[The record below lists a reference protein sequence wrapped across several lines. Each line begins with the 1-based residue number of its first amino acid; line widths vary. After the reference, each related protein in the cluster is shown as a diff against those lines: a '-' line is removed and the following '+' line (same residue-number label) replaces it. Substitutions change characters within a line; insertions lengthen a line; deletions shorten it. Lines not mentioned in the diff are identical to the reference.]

1 MYHQRITLDKP
12 LLKGFLDRIEVDA
25 SGLIRVVGW
34 SKLSAADDFEATPVV
49 KLDGEEA
56 RRLQSYRVS
65 RPDVEAAE
73 KITDRHAGVVC
84 EYLIPQSLYGQ
95 TARTLSLN
103 IADYVALR
111 FEIDVTFVEPDY
123 RAVFECEPVLHRP
136 RIYGTGSP
144 NTALHPDVL
153 ALARKLPAPI
163 LDFGCGGGA
172 LIAALE
178 PSGIPC
184 RGLEL
189 AGSRASTSVPASLQH
204 LVTFYDGAF
213 PSPVQSESAKS
224 VFCSEVLEH
233 IPDYEA
239 AIQDMARIAT
249 ERVVITV
256 PDSSALA
263 LGARHQLVPWHLLE
277 STHVNFF
284 NQTSLGRVL
293 RPYFKKVSFGR
304 ICPCLLNDTD
314 FHVSIVAYCTK

>member
-1 MYHQRITLDKP
+1 MQFQRIP
-12 LLKGFLDRIEVDA
+12 LNQPLIDSFLDRVEIDA

-34 SKLSAADDFEATPVV
+34 TKLSGEGFEATPVIR
-49 KLDGEEA
+49 LDGTET
-56 RRLQSYRVS
+56 RRLQTYRVS

-84 EYLIPQSLYGQ
+84 EYLIPQSMFGE
-95 TARTLSLN
+95 TARMLSLK
-103 IADYVALR
+103 IAGYVALQ
-111 FEIDVTFVEPDY
+111 FETDVTFIEPDY
-123 RAVFECEPVLHRP
+123 RPIFECEPVLKRSQ
-136 RIYGTGSP
+136 IYGTGSP
-144 NTALHPDVL
+144 NTAVHPDVL

-172 LIAALE
+172 LIEALQAT
-178 PSGIPC
+178 GTPC

-189 AGSRASTSVPASLQH
+189 AGSTASTSVPTSLQH
-204 LVTFYDGAF
+204 LVTVYDGTF
-213 PSPVQSESAKS
+213 PSPIESRSAKS

-233 IPDYEA
+233 IADYQR

-256 PDSSALA
+256 PDCSAIA

-284 NQTSLGRVL
+284 NQTSLQQVL
-293 RPYFKKVSFGR
+293 RPYFREISFGR

-314 FHVSIVAYCTK
+314 FYVSIVAYCTK

>member
-1 MYHQRITLDKP
+1 MHHQRIALDQP
-12 LLKGFLDRIEVDA
+12 LIHGFLDRIEIDA
-25 SGLIRVVGW
+25 SGLVRVVGW
-34 SKLSAADDFEATPVV
+34 SKLTGEGFEATVALR
-49 KLDGEEA
+49 LDGAEI
-56 RRLQSYRVS
+56 RSLQTYRVS

-73 KITDRHAGVVC
+73 NITDRHAGVVC

-95 TARTLSLN
+95 TARVLSLN
-103 IADYVALR
+103 VADYVALQ
-111 FEIDVTFVEPDY
+111 FETDVTFIEPDY
-123 RAVFECEPVLHRP
+123 RPAFECQPVLNRSH
-136 RIYGTGSP
+136 IYGTGSP
-144 NTALHPDVL
+144 NTTLHPDVL

-178 PSGIPC
+178 ASGTPC

-189 AGSRASTSVPASLQH
+189 AGSRASTSVLASLQH
-204 LVTFYDGAF
+204 LVTFYDGTF
-213 PSPVQSESAKS
+213 PSPIESESAKT

-239 AIQDMARIAT
+239 AIRDMARIAT

-256 PDSSALA
+256 PDCSAIA

-284 NQTSLGRVL
+284 NQTSLEQVL
-293 RPYFKKVSFGR
+293 RPHFKEVTFGR
-304 ICPCLLNDTD
+304 VCPCLLNEND
-314 FHVSIVAYCTK
+314 FYVSIVAYCRK